1 MKVKRHIAITS
12 LIICMIASVAFAF
25 YAQMPSKAMAEDL
38 QHTLS
43 FDNYSAADNLAT
55 EELWGSD
62 NYDSAESVVK
72 MTKGADSVFVQ
83 SSYEVNVEVG
93 KTYHVRF
100 ELKTTENMYAN
111 FVINP
116 KWIVLNQGWTGVEN
130 NLVWESDITIT
141 EDIGSNQYF
150 AVQLTA
156 GSGDLYIKNF
166 TFTEKIA
173 DQTVTE
179 NVAIGTLPAIPTKSG
194 YKGYWTIDGK
204 EITADSVYDYTEDK
218 IATLVYAEAYTLS
231 FDNVTNADN
240 LATAELWGSDNYDSA
255 ENAVK
260 MTKGADNVV
269 VQSSYAVNVEV
280 GKTYHVRFELKTTEN
295 MYANF
300 VINPKWIVLNQGWT
314 GVENNLVWENDITIT
329 EDIGSGQY
337 FAVQLTAG
345 SGDLYIKNFTFTEK
359 IENQILTADATIGN
373 LPEIPEKIGY
383 KGYWTI
389 DGIKITEGMS
399 YTFGA
404 DKTAKLVYEVNKYK
418 LIVGGEEIEVTYGE
432 RIGDLPEV
440 PARANYRG
448 YWKIDD
454 TEITADTIYNYD
466 ENKTAEV
473 GYELIAYILS
483 FDNSVNAL
491 DMASSTEHWK
501 GADNTYSVPSISD
514 GVAILNRANGTVS
527 YATKAGEI
535 KLVADKAYVVKL
547 DMKADA
553 DLKILFATENEW
565 TSLTSGWVKT
575 SVLGVGADEFKT
587 LTFEYIANANFKN
600 FIIQINEGEGNLYVR
615 NFTCTEKV
623 EEKYYA
629 KATASTS
636 EIGTLPEIPEKK
648 CYRGYWAI
656 DGKEITET
664 TLYTYNED
672 KTAVLKYIRTDY
684 LLTLEADTDL
694 IETATFET
702 ANASYEKQTDGSLN
716 VTYSGV
722 WTGLHFKDVI
732 AKEAVKYRLSFE
744 IKHIGSDTTARRL
757 LVKQLNSSD
766 GQESF
771 EFFTGVNNADYT
783 KITYEF
789 TSSGA
794 GDFLDLEE
802 ATEGEINNSVYNI
815 KNVVLTEI
823 IEVKI
828 SIPTEGNVIVG
839 ILPEIPEK
847 TGYHGGAWKIGE
859 TAIKAGDVYNFAE
872 DKVAKLFY
880 IANEYKLTVNGAER
894 TVTYDSKI
902 GNLPDIE
909 ERTGYTGYWTID
921 GEKITSDVVWKYTE
935 NKSAELIYEAN
946 KYTLTVGDEEIEVTY
961 GEKIGILPD
970 VPEQT
975 GKRGYWKIG
984 ETEID
989 TDTVWNYTENKTA
1002 TAAYSDVC
1010 VVKFDGVET
1019 TESYVV
1025 GDKIKKPSD
1034 PTKASTAE
1042 YDYIFD
1048 GWYTV
1053 NGKWDFDND
1062 TLSGNVELE
1071 SQFKQ
1076 VKRSYMIRFNVSGK
1090 DGVTIPDMKVE
1101 YGKTVELVNALEG
1114 IEIGEYTYVFK
1125 IDGKEVTSVTVNG
1138 DVNVEVVFTAKNIDN
1153 EDEGCFASLS
1163 ASSMGL
1169 IAILVASF
1177 AVVTIVRKKEQK

>member
-1 MKVKRHIAITS
+1 MKVKRLIAITS

-55 EELWGSD
+55 AELWGSD
-62 NYDSAESVVK
+62 NYDSAEKAVK
-72 MTKGADSVFVQ
+72 MTRGTDNTFVQ
-83 SSYEVNVEVG
+83 SSYAVSAEVG

-100 ELKTTENMYAN
+100 ELKTTGNIYAN

-116 KWIVLNQGWTGVEN
+116 KWIVLTKGWTGT
-130 NLVWESDITIT
+130 D
-141 EDIGSNQYF
+141 
-150 AVQLTA
+150 
-156 GSGDLYIKNF
+156 
-166 TFTEKIA
+166 
-173 DQTVTE
+173 
-179 NVAIGTLPAIPTKSG
+179 
-194 YKGYWTIDGK
+194 
-204 EITADSVYDYTEDK
+204 
-218 IATLVYAEAYTLS
+218 
-231 FDNVTNADN
+231 
-240 LATAELWGSDNYDSA
+240 
-255 ENAVK
+255 
-260 MTKGADNVV
+260 
-269 VQSSYAVNVEV
+269 
-280 GKTYHVRFELKTTEN
+280 
-295 MYANF
+295 
-300 VINPKWIVLNQGWT
+300 
-314 GVENNLVWENDITIT
+314 NNLVWENDITIT
-329 EDIGSGQY
+329 EDIGSNQY

-373 LPEIPEKIGY
+373 LPEIPEK
-383 KGYWTI
+383 
-389 DGIKITEGMS
+389 
-399 YTFGA
+399 
-404 DKTAKLVYEVNKYK
+404 
-418 LIVGGEEIEVTYGE
+418 
-432 RIGDLPEV
+432 
-440 PARANYRG
+440 
-448 YWKIDD
+448 
-454 TEITADTIYNYD
+454 
-466 ENKTAEV
+466 
-473 GYELIAYILS
+473 
-483 FDNSVNAL
+483 
-491 DMASSTEHWK
+491 
-501 GADNTYSVPSISD
+501 
-514 GVAILNRANGTVS
+514 
-527 YATKAGEI
+527 
-535 KLVADKAYVVKL
+535 
-547 DMKADA
+547 
-553 DLKILFATENEW
+553 
-565 TSLTSGWVKT
+565 
-575 SVLGVGADEFKT
+575 
-587 LTFEYIANANFKN
+587 
-600 FIIQINEGEGNLYVR
+600 
-615 NFTCTEKV
+615 
-623 EEKYYA
+623 
-629 KATASTS
+629 
-636 EIGTLPEIPEKK
+636 K

-672 KTAVLKYIRTDY
+672 KTAVLKYVKTDY
-684 LLTLEADTDL
+684 LLTLESDTDL
-694 IETATFET
+694 IETATFAT

-716 VTYSGV
+716 VTYNGA

-744 IKHIGSDTTARRL
+744 IKYIGSDTTARRL
-757 LVKQLNSSD
+757 LVKQLN
-766 GQESF
+766 GLVQVSF

-828 SIPTEGNVIVG
+828 SIPTEGNGIVG

-847 TGYHGGAWKIGE
+847 TGYSNGCYKIGE
-859 TAIKAGDVYNFAE
+859 TAIKEGDTYAYTE
-872 DKVAKLFY
+872 DKVAKLVY
-880 IANEYKLTVNGAER
+880 EANKYKLTVSGTEID
-894 TVTYDSKI
+894 VTYDAKI
-902 GNLPDIE
+902 GTLPDIE
-909 ERTGYTGYWTID
+909 ERTGYTGYWTTG

-946 KYTLTVGDEEIEVTY
+946 KYTLTVNGEKIEVTY
-961 GEKIGILPD
+961 GEKIGDLPD

-975 GKRGYWKIG
+975 GKRGYWTIG

-989 TDTVWNYTENKTA
+989 AGTVWNYTENKTA

-1071 SQFKQ
+1071 SQFRQ
-1076 VKRSYMIRFNVSGK
+1076 AKRSYMIRFSVSGK

-1138 DVNVEVVFTAKNIDN
+1138 DVNVEVVFTAQKSA
-1153 EDEGCFASLS
+1153 GCGSEISLS
-1163 ASSMGL
+1163 SIGVV
-1169 IAILVASF
+1169 AILAIALAIVMVA
-1177 AVVTIVRKKEQK
+1177 RKKEQ